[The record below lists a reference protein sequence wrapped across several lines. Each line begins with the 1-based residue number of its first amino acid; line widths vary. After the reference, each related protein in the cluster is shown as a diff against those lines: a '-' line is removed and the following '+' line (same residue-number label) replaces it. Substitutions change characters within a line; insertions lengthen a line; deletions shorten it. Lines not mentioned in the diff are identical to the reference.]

1 MSILKKI
8 QNQAPASAKKHNLAY
23 KGNFSKIGSHDEKNF
38 SAKVKVRNFQIKP
51 FFLDLNLPISM
62 QTNMFMNFYPSLLNV
77 LDKDKKKQAQT
88 TTYTK

>member
-1 MSILKKI
+1 
-8 QNQAPASAKKHNLAY
+8 
-23 KGNFSKIGSHDEKNF
+23 
-38 SAKVKVRNFQIKP
+38 
-51 FFLDLNLPISM
+51 M